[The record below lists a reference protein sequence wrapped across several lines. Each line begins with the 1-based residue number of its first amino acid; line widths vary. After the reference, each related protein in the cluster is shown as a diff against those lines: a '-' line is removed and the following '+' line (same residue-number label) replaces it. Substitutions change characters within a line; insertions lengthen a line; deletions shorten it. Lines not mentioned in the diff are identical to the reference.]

1 MSELKAIIICG
12 FPGIGKTTAE
22 QRCRQAIDCESS
34 GFQYCFDPT
43 EVNAA
48 NPVGVY
54 KKKPNWVHEYVDK
67 LVELAMDVRYHF
79 VFAST
84 HQEVRD
90 ELDARS
96 VSYIV
101 VVPERSLKDEYL
113 SRYVRRGDSADFIIG
128 IFEHWGEWLEEI
140 EKNAPAVIHLKAGQV
155 LADLLPIP
163 QLRG

>member
-1 MSELKAIIICG
+1 MSKFKAIIICG

-34 GFQYCFDPT
+34 GFQYRFDPT
-43 EVNAA
+43 AVNAESPA
-48 NPVGVY
+48 GDY
-54 KKKPNWVHEYVDK
+54 KKKNWVKKYVDT
-67 LVELAMDVRYHF
+67 LVELAMDVRYHY

-96 VSYIV
+96 VPYVV

-113 SRYVRRGDSADFIIG
+113 SRYVRRGDSAEFITG
-128 IFEHWGEWLEEI
+128 ISDHWAEWLEEI
-140 EKNAPAVIHLKAGQV
+140 EENAPAVIHLKAGQV